1 MKVGLIDI
9 DGTDFPT
16 LTLMKLSAWHK
27 AKGDTVELLKPAD
40 VLGGVLFGGWDKLYA
55 SCIFDKNRHIAE
67 AIARETGAEIG
78 GSAWDM
84 AKKLPY
90 EIEHARPDYS
100 LYGVSDTAYGF
111 LTRGCP
117 RQCPFCIVA
126 GKEGAKSVKVADLHE
141 WWRGQKFIK
150 LLDPNILASEDSFDL
165 LNQLAVSGA
174 WVDFTQGVDARLLN
188 DENLGLLSKIKT
200 KMIHFAWD
208 NPKDKSV
215 PTALL
220 KYREAKGGR
229 LDHRKNAV
237 YVLTNYWSSFEQD
250 LERVYWL
257 REHDFD
263 PYVMI
268 YDKEHAPQ
276 NIRML
281 QRWVNNKIVFW
292 TVNRFEDYDR
302 KKG

>member
-1 MKVGLIDI
+1 MRIGLIDI
-9 DGTDFPT
+9 DNTGFPT

-27 AKGDTVELLKPAD
+27 ARGDTVELLKPAD

-55 SCIFDKNRHIAE
+55 SCIFDKNRYIAE
-67 AIARETGAEIG
+67 AIAHETGAEIG
-78 GSAWDM
+78 GSAWEM

-90 EIEHARPDYS
+90 KIEHIRPDYS

-126 GKEGAKSVKVADLHE
+126 GKEGGQSVKAADLRE
-141 WWRGQKFIK
+141 WWHGQKFIK
-150 LLDPNILASEDSFDL
+150 LLDPNILACEDSLEL
-165 LNQLAVSGA
+165 LEQLADSKT
-174 WVDFTQGVDARLLN
+174 WIDFTQGVDARLLN
-188 DENLGLLSKIKT
+188 EKNLDLLSRIKT

-208 NPKDKSV
+208 NPRDKTV
-215 PTALL
+215 PEALL
-220 KYREAKGGR
+220 KYREAKGGK
-229 LDHRKNAV
+229 LDYRKNAV
-237 YVLTNYWSSFEQD
+237 YVLTNYWSTFEQD

-268 YDKEHAPQ
+268 YGKENAPH

-281 QRWVNNKIVFW
+281 QRWVNNKIVFR
-292 TVNRFEDYDR
+292 TVERFEDYDR
-302 KKG
+302 RKG